1 MTETVND
8 KALRL
13 INTGKVLLH
22 QYDTARRTRSQP
34 QTITIYADVEGDNG
48 TYAVVVIVGET
59 ALCGCPAR
67 VTCSHILAVMA
78 EALYIQTGEPATA
91 SLADDG
97 AGT

>member
-13 INTGKVLLH
+13 INTGKVLLRR
-22 QYDTARRTRSQP
+22 YDEDL
-34 QTITIYADVEGDNG
+34 IHADVEGDNG
-48 TYAVVVIVGET
+48 KYSVIVIVGET

-78 EALYIQTGEPATA
+78 EARHIVNIPGR
-91 SLADDG
+91 
-97 AGT
+97 GT